1 MKALISKSDIAG
13 TVETPSSKSYTIR
26 GFMCGALAAGRS
38 QIAHPLG
45 SDDTEAATR
54 VLRKVGA
61 RIRQNRKSW
70 TVEGCNFH
78 QPDGDLFCGDS
89 AATLRFM
96 TALCAIIPGPCRLT
110 AGPSLAK
117 RPVKPLIDAL
127 RNLDVRCSA
136 RGDLPPVV
144 IEGGKLA
151 GGNTNLP
158 GDISSQFVSA
168 LLMVAPF
175 AEQSVTIRLTT
186 PLESKPYVLM
196 TMDTMQWFGVTVAAS
211 LELNEF
217 QVFPQKYQPTR
228 YEIEG
233 DWSSA
238 SYLLAL
244 GLLAGD
250 VEVTNLPAETMQGDR
265 MVVEFLRAMGA
276 DVIIGRRSVIA
287 KQSKLRAISA
297 DLTDCIDLLPTL
309 AVLAAVAQGTSKFS
323 GIARARLKESDRV
336 AGVREGLARMGI
348 STDEEKD
355 ILTVTGGNPRGAEID
370 SRNDHRIA
378 MAFSLLGTV
387 AGETV
392 IGQAECVSK
401 TYPEFWE
408 VLSGM
413 GGKVKL
419 DEK

>member
-1 MKALISKSDIAG
+1 MKASISKSEIAG
-13 TVETPSSKSYTIR
+13 TVAAPSSKSYTIR
-26 GFMCGALAAGRS
+26 GLMCGALAAGRS
-38 QIAHPLG
+38 QIGHPLG
-45 SDDTEAATR
+45 SDDTQATTR

-61 RIRQNRKSW
+61 RIRQNRQSW
-70 TVEGCNFH
+70 TVEGGNFH
-78 QPDGDLFCGDS
+78 QPDGDLSCGDS

-96 TALCAIIPGPCRLT
+96 TALCAVIPGACRLT
-110 AGPSLAK
+110 AGTSLSK

-127 RNLDVRCSA
+127 NHLDVKCSA
-136 RGDLPPVV
+136 SRDLPPVV
-144 IEGGKLA
+144 VGGGRLV
-151 GGNTNLP
+151 GGNTSLP

-196 TMDTMQWFGVTVAAS
+196 TMDAMQWFGVTVAAS
-211 LELNEF
+211 MQWNEF
-217 QVFPQKYQPTR
+217 QIFPQKYQPTR

-244 GLLAGD
+244 GVLAGD
-250 VEVTNLPAETMQGDR
+250 VEVTNLPSETMQGDR
-265 MVVEFLRAMGA
+265 MLIEFLRAMGA
-276 DVIIGRRSVIA
+276 DVINGRNTVIA
-287 KQSKLRAISA
+287 RQSRLRAISV

-309 AVLAAVAQGTSKFS
+309 TVLAAVAEGTSRFS

-336 AGVREGLARMGI
+336 AAVREGLARMGI
-348 STDEEKD
+348 STAEERNV
-355 ILTVTGGNPRGAEID
+355 LTVTGGKPAGAEID

-378 MAFSLLGTV
+378 MAFSLLGAV
-387 AGETV
+387 VGETV
-392 IGQAECVSK
+392 IGQAECVNK

-408 VLSGM
+408 VLSGL
-413 GGKVKL
+413 GGSVKL